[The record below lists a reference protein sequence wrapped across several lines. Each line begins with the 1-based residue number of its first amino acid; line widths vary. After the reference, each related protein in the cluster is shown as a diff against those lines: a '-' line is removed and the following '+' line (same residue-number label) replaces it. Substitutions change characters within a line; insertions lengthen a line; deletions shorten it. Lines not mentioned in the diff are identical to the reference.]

1 MASELIPIFIM
12 GKKYEVPST
21 LTIMKAMEYAGY
33 KFIRGCGC
41 RGGYCGACATVYR
54 KPGDYKLKV
63 GLACQTVVEPNM
75 YLGMLPFYPANK
87 ALYELDK
94 VKAASETIIS
104 LYPEVLR
111 CVGCNSCTR
120 VCPQDLKVMEYVS
133 AAAKG
138 DLEKVAELSFECL
151 MCGLCATRC
160 PAGIVHYYVG
170 MLARRLYA
178 RYLLPEDPFLP
189 QRIEEINNG
198 KYEGQI
204 KEYMKMDK
212 ELLEKTYRDRPF
224 DLE

>member
-1 MASELIPIFIM
+1 MASELVPIFIM

-33 KFIRGCGC
+33 RFIRGCGC

-138 DLEKVAELSFECL
+138 DLAKAAEQSFECL

-189 QRIEEINNG
+189 QRIEEIDSG

-212 ELLEKTYRDRPF
+212 ESLEKVYRDRPF